1 MHEGGESVTI
11 GSFTAWTKNE
21 LAKSKLA
28 AMLTGDQNRLGA
40 LAEEAGELSK
50 AATHYARAGEFSR
63 ALTLAGR
70 AGSVPRA
77 IHYAFQAALGA
88 DADVPPEA
96 TARQAGELLKTSGLR
111 REAIVLFELAGAYGA
126 AAAVASKLR
135 QKIRAAH
142 LYEKAGD
149 WGNAAIHFESE
160 GRWADAVR
168 MLGLHSRE
176 LEQRS
181 TARRDPEA
189 RQKQREVDDRRA
201 GLLAKLGRHDEAA
214 QTVSGQEATP
224 ASAEVLQQSGRAKE
238 AFESYL
244 EMGELESAY
253 RVVLGMKSLSPA
265 ERVDMLQRCG
275 HAKEA
280 AQELSHAGL
289 HAEAARVFEGLEM
302 WPEAGRVWELAGDPL
317 AAGSALRRGGDF
329 EGAAA
334 FFKEANRPEL
344 AADAFT
350 RLGRHSDAVT
360 HFLQAGKA
368 LEAAEAYQRNDQF
381 TEAAGY
387 FLHSGERRRAIEAL
401 AQVSPGSSEYHA
413 ACVRIATL
421 LLAEGDAAR
430 ALERIR
436 QVPDGP
442 REVGDAALDRH
453 YWEGRCLE
461 ALERWDE
468 AKKRYERLA
477 QIAPEHEDVR
487 ERLSGRSAGNT
498 VFPGT
503 LQVGEVLASR
513 YRIEEEIGRGGM
525 GHVYRAMDLELEEPV
540 AIKVLHTAGDES
552 SPEEARL
559 IREVQICR
567 GLTHPNVVRMHD
579 IGRFPGGLFISME
592 LLAGESL
599 ADAIRTAGQL
609 PLERCR
615 TILSEVLAGLREAHS
630 QDVVHRDLKP
640 QNIFLTAEGARVLDF
655 GIAQG
660 PRFDTRLTLT
670 GHAMGTPLYMA
681 PEQLRGLEID
691 ERTDLYALGVV
702 AYEMLSGRPPFVG
715 ANPTE
720 VALAHVQTPPE
731 DLRTL
736 RPGLPEAWARWV
748 HRLLAKEPADRL
760 PTAAHALNVAHALP
774 V

>member
-1 MHEGGESVTI
+1 
-11 GSFTAWTKNE
+11 

-28 AMLTGDQNRLGA
+28 AMLTGDQNRLGQ
-40 LAEEAGELSK
+40 LAEQAGEIGK
-50 AATHYARAGEFSR
+50 AATHYARGGDFSR
-63 ALTLAGR
+63 ALTLAAK

-77 IHYAFQAALGA
+77 IRYAFQAALGA
-88 DADVPPEA
+88 DAEVPQDA
-96 TARQAGELLKTSGLR
+96 TARQAGELLKASGLSK
-111 REAIVLFELAGAYGA
+111 EAIALFELSGAYGA
-126 AAAVASKLR
+126 AAAVATRLR
-135 QKIRAAH
+135 QKVRAAH

-149 WGNAAIHFESE
+149 WGNAAIYFEAE

-176 LEQRS
+176 LEQRAR
-181 TARRDPEA
+181 TRRDPEA

-214 QTVSGQEATP
+214 RTVSGQQATP
-224 ASAEVLQQSGRAKE
+224 ASAAVLERSGRAEE

-253 RVVLGMKSLSPA
+253 RVLRSMKDLPAA
-265 ERVDMLQRCG
+265 ERADLLQRCG
-275 HAKEA
+275 RVKEA
-280 AQELSHAGL
+280 AEELSHAGL
-289 HAEAARVFEGLEM
+289 HADAARVFESLEL
-302 WPEAGRVWELAGDPL
+302 WREAGRVWELAGDAL

-334 FFKEANRPEL
+334 FFKEAGRPEL
-344 AADAFT
+344 AADAFA

-360 HFLQAGKA
+360 YYLQAGNA
-368 LEAAEAYQRNDQF
+368 VEAAEAFQRNHQF
-381 TEAAGY
+381 TEAAAY
-387 FLHSGERRRAIEAL
+387 FLHSGERDRAIEAL

-421 LLAEGDAAR
+421 LLEEGDAAQ
-430 ALERIR
+430 ALEKIR
-436 QVPDGP
+436 QVPDDP
-442 REVGDAALDRH
+442 REVGNAALDRL

-461 ALERWDE
+461 ALERWEE
-468 AKKRYERLA
+468 ARARYEELA
-477 QIAPEHEDVR
+477 AVAPEHEDVQS
-487 ERLSGRSAGNT
+487 RLAGRSAGNP

-503 LQVGEVLASR
+503 VQIGVVLASR

-540 AIKVLHTAGDES
+540 AIKVVHTQSEED
-552 SPEEARL
+552 SPEESRL

-567 GLTHPNVVRMHD
+567 RLTHPNVVRMHD

-599 ADAIRTAGQL
+599 AEAIRSAGQL
-609 PLERCR
+609 PLERCKA
-615 TILSEVLAGLREAHS
+615 ILSEVLAGLREAHS
-630 QDVVHRDLKP
+630 QGVVHRDLKP
-640 QNIFLTAEGARVLDF
+640 QNIFLTGDGARVLDF

-660 PRFDTRLTLT
+660 ARFDTRLTLT

-681 PEQLRGLEID
+681 PEQLRGQEVD

-702 AYEMLSGRPPFVG
+702 AFEMLSGRPPFVG
-715 ANPTE
+715 ASPTE
-720 VALAHVQTPPE
+720 VALAHVQTPPP

-736 RPGLPEAWARWV
+736 RPGLPEAWAQWV
-748 HRLLAKEPADRL
+748 HRLLSKEPDMRL

-774 V
+774 I